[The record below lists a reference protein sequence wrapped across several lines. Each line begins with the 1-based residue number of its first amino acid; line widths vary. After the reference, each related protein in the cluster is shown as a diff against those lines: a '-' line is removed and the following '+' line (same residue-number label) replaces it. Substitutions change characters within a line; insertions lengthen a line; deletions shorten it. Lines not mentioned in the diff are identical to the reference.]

1 MKNLYIFSFLMIAAL
16 GMTAQDSA
24 SVIFAIDMNG
34 VSSVSADGVSL
45 AGNLQDNFAGTACNE
60 WTPGCTILSD
70 DDADGVWTIKLKVAV
85 GTYEYKYVNGI
96 AWGNNEG
103 GGLSADCGVDDMN
116 GAFNRTL
123 DLTSAPLD
131 RDTIIGPFKYDSCT
145 LSTLQV
151 TSLDRGFES
160 AMAMTVAPNP
170 ANSSAVL
177 SFKNDRA
184 HEFTMTLSTMT
195 GAVVRRESV
204 TGSSVEIQRNDLPAG
219 LYFVTLVNNEG
230 QRASRKMI
238 FR

>member
-1 MKNLYIFSFLMIAAL
+1 MKNLYIFSFLMVAAL

-34 VSSVSADGVSL
+34 VTSVSADGVSL
-45 AGNLQDNFAGTACNE
+45 AGNVQDNYAGSACGE
-60 WTPGCTILSD
+60 WSPGCTVLSD
-70 DDADGVWTIKLKVAV
+70 DDADGVWTIKVKIAV
-85 GTYEYKYVNGI
+85 GTYEYKYVNGN

-123 DLTSAPLD
+123 DLTNAPLD
-131 RDTIIGPFKYDSCT
+131 RDTVVGPFKYDSCS

-151 TSLDRGFES
+151 TSIDRGFES
-160 AMAMTVAPNP
+160 AMAMNVAPNP

-177 SFKNDRA
+177 SFRNDHA
-184 HEFTMTLSTMT
+184 NEFTMTLTSMT

-204 TGSSVEIQRNDLPAG
+204 TGSSVEITRNDLPAG
-219 LYFVTLVNNEG
+219 LYFVTLANNEG